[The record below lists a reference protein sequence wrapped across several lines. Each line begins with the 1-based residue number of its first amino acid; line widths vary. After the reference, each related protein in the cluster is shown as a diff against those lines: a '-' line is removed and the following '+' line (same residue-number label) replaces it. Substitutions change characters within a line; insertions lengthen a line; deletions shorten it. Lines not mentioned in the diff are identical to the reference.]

1 MSVHQCRIEIRQERV
16 PSFEEILAEWEDSR
30 WMVIEELATGR
41 AWLTGYFEDHEAA
54 TTAWTML
61 APQIESQTGELN
73 PVHSRVEDQDWKE
86 SYKTH
91 FKAWHCGRVHWVPVW
106 ERDAYE
112 LPEGDVVVWLDP
124 GMAFGT
130 GNHDT
135 TRLCLERL
143 NRIASEMEAAGETL
157 ASVGVID
164 AGCGSGILAISA
176 AALGF
181 DPILGFDLDP
191 EAVRVSRE
199 NAALNGSSDR
209 IVFEQADLET
219 GLRGR
224 TSGVVVAN
232 IQADVLMAGR
242 DPLLG
247 ALERGGQ
254 LILSGILTSELGEVR
269 SSFCAFASDSKTES
283 RSMGEWSDLLITFP
297 GGH

>member
-1 MSVHQCRIEIRQERV
+1 MSVHQCRIELRLERV
-16 PSFEEILAEWEDSR
+16 SSVEEILAEWGDSR
-30 WMVIEELATGR
+30 WMVIEKLATSR
-41 AWLTGYFEDHEAA
+41 AWLTGFFEDHEAA
-54 TTAWTML
+54 STAWRML
-61 APQIESQTGELN
+61 APEVESQVEELK
-73 PVHSRVEDQDWKE
+73 PIHSQVEDQDWKE

-143 NRIASEMEAAGETL
+143 TRIASEMEATGETPG
-157 ASVGVID
+157 SVGVID

-181 DPILGFDLDP
+181 KPILGFDLDP

-209 IVFEQADLET
+209 IVFEQADLEA

-224 TSGVVVAN
+224 TARVVVAN

-247 ALERGGQ
+247 ALGRGGK
-254 LILSGILTSELGEVR
+254 LILSGILTSELSEVR
-269 SSFCAFASDSKTES
+269 SSFCSSASDSETRS
-283 RSMGEWSDLLITFP
+283 RTMGEWSDLLISLP
-297 GGH
+297 GHD